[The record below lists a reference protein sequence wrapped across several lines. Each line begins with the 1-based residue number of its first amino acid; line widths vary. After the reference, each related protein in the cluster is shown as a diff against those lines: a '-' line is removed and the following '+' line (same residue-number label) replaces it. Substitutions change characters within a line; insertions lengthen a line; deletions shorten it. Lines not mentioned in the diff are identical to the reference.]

1 MGFLGVIVTNW
12 RSIEWRDFD
21 LEDLMADK
29 AVGWVER
36 SFRRWVLR
44 FWIAD
49 FGFPGNKSFFDK
61 SEFSLAINLQ

>member
-1 MGFLGVIVTNW
+1 MIVTNW
-12 RSIEWRDFD
+12 RSKEWRDFD
-21 LEDLMADK
+21 LEDWMADK

-49 FGFPGNKSFFDK
+49 FGFPRNKDFFEE
-61 SEFSLAINLQ
+61 SEFILAINFQ